1 MSRCIDVGSL
11 VLAWEYQVRHKDQAG
26 PLSPRQRWLGI
37 LARAHLRELE
47 EAWATH
53 AGDIPYRLLRRPE
66 IGLVM
71 VRGRAGGSGQPF
83 NLGEMTVTRCA
94 VQLDDAEIVGFGYVG
109 GRDARR
115 AELVAAF
122 DALLQAG
129 TRSALLQSRVIEPFA
144 ERQRRRRETAA
155 RKTARTRVE
164 FFTMVRG
171 G

>member
-1 MSRCIDVGSL
+1 M
-11 VLAWEYQVRHKDQAG
+11 RHEDQAS
-26 PLSPRQRWLGI
+26 PLSPRQRWLEI
-37 LARAHLRELE
+37 LARADLPELQ
-47 EAWATH
+47 EAWARH
-53 AGDIPYRLLRRPE
+53 AGDITYRFLRRPE

-71 VRGRAGGSGQPF
+71 VRGRAGGTGQPF

-94 VQLDDAEIVGFGYVG
+94 VQLDNAEIVGFGYVG

-129 TRSALLQSRVIEPFA
+129 THSAALQSQVIEPLA
-144 ERQRRRRETAA
+144 KRQRRRRDRAA
-155 RKTARTRVE
+155 RKTAQTRVE